1 MTTAYI
7 IGIYELSREY
17 GGPEEGGWYYT
28 AGNLVR
34 VCRIFR
40 NPDSAYDYVNRINRT
55 LQYRIK
61 KACAVPYYSVI
72 YNGGAY
78 QARVYKDDMPKFF
91 PSERPYYS

>member
-7 IGIYELSREY
+7 VGIYELDRAY
-17 GGPEEGGWYYT
+17 GGAEEGGWYYT
-28 AGNLVR
+28 TGNLVR

-40 NPDSAYDYVNRINRT
+40 NAESAYDYVNRINRM
-55 LQYRIK
+55 LQYRMK
-61 KACAVPYYSVI
+61 KSRSVPYYSVI

-78 QARVYKDDMPKFF
+78 QAQVYENELPKFF